1 MSHGK
6 HTKRG
11 YSLYLE
17 KWDPAAK
24 KYIHTCALCGCR
36 GYSPALEQDERGCC
50 ADCARILEKRN

>member
-1 MSHGK
+1 MSHSK

-17 KWDPAAK
+17 KRDPAAK

-36 GYSPALEQDERGCC
+36 GYSPALELDERGCC
-50 ADCARILEKRN
+50 AD

>member
-1 MSHGK
+1 MSHSK

-24 KYIHTCALCGCR
+24 KYIHHLCPVRVQG
-36 GYSPALEQDERGCC
+36 L
-50 ADCARILEKRN
+50 